1 MCGLSLNIY
10 GFYYSVNVC
19 SLQLSAT
26 FKVCVLIPD
35 LFSSTF
41 CPFCI
46 SLKSALAA
54 LMGCVQKNCKY
65 VEFPNVI
72 SDSGKLI

>member
-1 MCGLSLNIY
+1 MCCLNLNIY

-26 FKVCVLIPD
+26 FKVCALIPD
-35 LFSSTF
+35 LFSSMVS
-41 CPFCI
+41 PFCI

-54 LMGCVQKNCKY
+54 LIGTERHALFKKIASMLNFQM
-65 VEFPNVI
+65 
-72 SDSGKLI
+72 L